1 MTLLRTALLVANAL
15 VFSSTQPLHAEQSYG
30 APPLN
35 LKGHLNRLVTAYPD
49 WIQGFDEQYLILKD
63 GRKFAI
69 SDQSTDKTFNE
80 LLAKPDIDDMFYAVY
95 PAGTTPRQPEENN
108 DPGRVRF
115 EPLFV
120 AMYGDCNKHRLVGRF
135 RTINWLP
142 RHQGGRVS
150 ITTVNGVDQAL
161 AAVSS
166 ELDELPDSFIKY
178 LKPTSG
184 TFNCRPIAGS
194 KARSMHAYGAA
205 IDINDKFG
213 NYWRRTNRGAKNP
226 KWKNRVPIEIV
237 RIFERHGFIWGGY
250 WYHYDTMHF
259 EYRPEL
265 LPSLTR

>member
-1 MTLLRTALLVANAL
+1 MTLLRAALLVAGAL
-15 VFSSTQPLHAEQSYG
+15 VFSSIHPLQAEQSYG
-30 APPLN
+30 TPPLN
-35 LKGHLNRLVTAYPD
+35 LKDHLNRLAQAYPD
-49 WIQGFDEQYLILKD
+49 WIKGFDDRYLIMKD

-69 SDQSTDKTFNE
+69 SDKSTDKTFNE
-80 LLAKPDIDDMFYAVY
+80 LLAQPDIDDMFYAVY
-95 PAGTTPRQPEENN
+95 PAGTTPRQPEENI

-120 AMYGDCNKHRLVGRF
+120 AMYGDCNKQRIVGRF
-135 RTINWLP
+135 RTIHWLP

-150 ITTVNGVDQAL
+150 ITTVNGVDKAL
-161 AAVSS
+161 EAVSR
-166 ELDELPDSFIKY
+166 ELDNLPDGFIKY
-178 LKPTSG
+178 LKPIGG
-184 TFNCRPIAGS
+184 TFNCRRIAGS
-194 KARSMHAYGAA
+194 TARSMHAYGAA

-213 NYWRRTNRGAKNP
+213 NYWRRNLASAKYPQWRNQ
-226 KWKNRVPIEIV
+226 VPIEIV